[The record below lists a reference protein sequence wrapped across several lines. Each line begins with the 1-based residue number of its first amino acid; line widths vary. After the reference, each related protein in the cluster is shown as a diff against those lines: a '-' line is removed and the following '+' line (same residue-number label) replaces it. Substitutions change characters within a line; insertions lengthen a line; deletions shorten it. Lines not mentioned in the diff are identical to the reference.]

1 MLTETR
7 GRKKKKEKNLK
18 IAFGL
23 PMEHFS
29 LSNKLAARVVSKIV
43 LIGFVL

>member
-7 GRKKKKEKNLK
+7 GREKKKEKNLK

-23 PMEHFS
+23 PMETFF
-29 LSNKLAARVVSKIV
+29 
-43 LIGFVL
+43 FV